1 MAPRW
6 EPYASGH
13 RGQCL
18 TYDAANN
25 HHTML
30 ILAMREWMG
39 REPLAKLK
47 PYYTRTDPVNVWYY
61 DNGCLWKCAC
71 WEVCVYG
78 FYDTFEIDEVFRNRC
93 DIVMEPYLRSRV
105 ALNAEFLACLQNEV
119 PATIELLW
127 RKKLKKIPAFNDR
140 TTEAR
145 VLLLLLFVNGKWNAR
160 SPLSSAPWQKP
171 HRKSIH
177 IQHTQCATFM
187 HSTWTEVFLI
197 RLCANRAAFRGTW
210 TRHRKTTLSKQLRFE
225 SPSSFRHLSNAKR
238 CTISL
243 NGNKMA
249 NFLLQL
255 VLHWST
261 QCQFDGISKWKIAMI
276 VG

>member
-78 FYDTFEIDEVFRNRC
+78 FYGTFEIDEVFRNRC

-105 ALNAEFLACLQNEV
+105 ALNAVV
-119 PATIELLW
+119 PRVSPKRSSSDHRIIVKKEIEKNTSIQRPNNGSARTSVVVVRQW
-127 RKKLKKIPAFNDR
+127 QMECPISPFISAMTKTTSQIYTHSTYTMRYIYAFNM
-140 TTEAR
+140 
-145 VLLLLLFVNGKWNAR
+145 NGSISDSLVCQPRCVPWNVDPAQEDDTQQT
-160 SPLSSAPWQKP
+160 A
-171 HRKSIH
+171 SIW
-177 IQHTQCATFM
+177 IT
-187 HSTWTEVFLI
+187 I
-197 RLCANRAAFRGTW
+197 II
-210 TRHRKTTLSKQLRFE
+210 
-225 SPSSFRHLSNAKR
+225 SSFIKCETMH
-238 CTISL
+238 
-243 NGNKMA
+243 
-249 NFLLQL
+249 
-255 VLHWST
+255 
-261 QCQFDGISKWKIAMI
+261 DIAERK
-276 VG
+276 